1 MKKSKFLQNSKD
13 MLSKSFNPAKCK
25 TSLKLAAS
33 RLKLLRNKKE
43 VQVKQMKRELAQLLE
58 SGNIQTARIRVE
70 HVIREEKMMA
80 AFDLIAIYC
89 ELTVARMPII
99 ESQKNCPIDLKEAI
113 TSLVFAS
120 PRCGDV
126 PELLDVR
133 KHFTAKYGKDFTTAA
148 IELRPDCGVSR
159 MLVEKLSAMAPDGQT
174 KIKILSAIAEE
185 HNVKWDP
192 NSFGEKDSTPSNDL
206 LNGPSTFEKN
216 SKMYAE
222 PPRFEAPHSQSP
234 PVDYKMHS
242 SSMKFSEQDPR
253 SSLGTQNTTSSLSSS
268 VSSTFQSEMRPP
280 LRDERVQSIH
290 EDGNAFSKQRW
301 NMEFKDATSAA
312 QAAAESAEL
321 ASMAA
326 RAAAELSSHG
336 RIMRQYSTESH
347 NSDVHNSK
355 HNRPGSQLRGENF
368 PDYSANLSS
377 GHSRLQNDDVDQV
390 GHNNLETAAGRL
402 SEDGYGSTKGF
413 SQSASLRSKTSIN
426 DSLDHDVQGVEGY
439 SRKIPL
445 KEEANKDEMNMKK
458 TNEGEVGMKKQSVY
472 DTESANGWQEKSEN
486 FPEER
491 LRKQPS
497 HISSHPHSSNSSDK
511 NIFAKSEQEQ
521 SVYDAHSANGWQEK
535 SENFPE
541 ERIRKPPS
549 HISSHS
555 HSSTFGD
562 ENIFA
567 NSEHQNFGYD
577 AGKDPM
583 VGIGKG
589 RIDED
594 ASQTSPHDL
603 TSAVFDK
610 SDSDSDDEYGFNMGR
625 SYDDPVAEVNFPSPG
640 KKSPKYSPIK
650 PDAWNPK
657 TSSIK
662 LVENSTSSLFHTEKH
677 KSPEFSDNFVPVTFD
692 DSDGPDSDSDEH
704 MNTFDPHGTKVS
716 INLPSRQNTSPQS
729 VGSSFKERGYSEFD
743 RKQSPFSYD
752 EVKSEELHGENN
764 QGTKFDAESP
774 KMFSSRKSFANPPS
788 PGPEKVQL
796 ESNDT
801 GSELSSESGKGLNF
815 GMLTGGFRHKGN
827 NPPPFLKSRLDDPIS
842 LKKTAEETVSEAA
855 ASPTVESSR
864 LSTTLDDKK
873 SMRGR
878 YPHPDMDTDSS
889 GEELSQKETSGR
901 GRESY
906 IHSAGN
912 TVQKKSSL
920 GAPVSVFGS
929 ANSDLDEDIPKQS
942 RNRKSHLPSGVS
954 EAAAS
959 PTVESSRLSTTLDDK
974 KSMRGRYPH
983 PDMDT
988 DSSGEE
994 LSQKETS
1001 GRGRESYIHSAG
1013 NTVQKKSSLG
1023 APVSVFGSDN
1033 SDLDEDI
1040 PKQSRN
1046 RKSHLPSG
1054 ISRRTKTSN
1063 PKTRLHSD
1071 SGFERKPSTSN
1082 STETPQES
1090 RSQTRNSDKR
1100 ENPEQPTTKA
1110 SSPKTRLDSESGF
1123 ERKPSTSNST
1133 GTPQESRSQT
1143 RISDKRENPEQPNSA
1158 KAASKPMN
1166 SSFSRAYE
1174 RPTQEK
1180 PAYATVQESKISR
1193 KSSDIE
1199 QQSSPQPKKEALES
1213 SENPKP
1219 TSSKTSSNKENSAT
1233 KASHVHP
1240 KLPDY
1245 DTIAAQLQSL
1255 RQKR

>member
-13 MLSKSFNPAKCK
+13 MLSRSFNPVKCK

-70 HVIREEKMMA
+70 HVVREEKMMA
-80 AFDLIAIYC
+80 AFDLIEIYC

-242 SSMKFSEQDPR
+242 SSLKFSEQDPR
-253 SSLGTQNTTSSLSSS
+253 SSLGTQNSISSQSSS
-268 VSSTFQSEMRPP
+268 VSSTFQSELRPP
-280 LRDERVQSIH
+280 VRNERVQSIH

-347 NSDVHNSK
+347 NSDVHISK
-355 HNRPGSQLRGENF
+355 HDRPGSQLRGENF

-402 SEDGYGSTKGF
+402 SEDGYGNTKGF
-413 SQSASLRSKTSIN
+413 GQSASLRSKTSIN

-458 TNEGEVGMKKQSVY
+458 TNEGEVGMKKQSSEMGMKKQSSEMGMKKQSVH
-472 DTESANGWQEKSEN
+472 DAESANGWQEKSEN

-497 HISSHPHSSNSSDK
+497 HISSHPHSSNSSDE
-511 NIFAKSEQEQ
+511 NIFAKSEQKQ
-521 SVYDAHSANGWQEK
+521 SVYDADSANGWQEK

-549 HISSHS
+549 HISSGS
-555 HSSTFGD
+555 HSSIFSD

-589 RIDED
+589 RIEED

-625 SYDDPVAEVNFPSPG
+625 SYDEPEPEVHFPSPG
-640 KKSPKYSPIK
+640 KKSPKHSPIK
-650 PDAWNPK
+650 SDAWNPR

-662 LVENSTSSLFHTEKH
+662 LVEHSTSSLFHTEKH
-677 KSPEFSDNFVPVTFD
+677 KSSPEFSDNFVPVTFD

-704 MNTFDPHGTKVS
+704 MNKFDPNGTKVS

-729 VGSSFKERGYSEFD
+729 VGSSFKERGYSGFD
-743 RKQSPFSYD
+743 RKQWSPFFDD

-764 QGTKFDAESP
+764 QGTKFDADSP

-788 PGPEKVQL
+788 PGPEMVQL

-827 NPPPFLKSRLDDPIS
+827 NPPPFLKSRLDDPLS

-864 LSTTLDDKK
+864 LSTALDDKK

-901 GRESY
+901 RRESY

-912 TVQKKSSL
+912 TVQKKSSF
-920 GAPVSVFGS
+920 GAPV
-929 ANSDLDEDIPKQS
+929 L
-942 RNRKSHLPSGVS
+942 
-954 EAAAS
+954 
-959 PTVESSRLSTTLDDK
+959 
-974 KSMRGRYPH
+974 
-983 PDMDT
+983 
-988 DSSGEE
+988 
-994 LSQKETS
+994 
-1001 GRGRESYIHSAG
+1001 
-1013 NTVQKKSSLG
+1013 
-1023 APVSVFGSDN
+1023 VFGSDN

-1040 PKQSRN
+1040 PKQSRT

-1054 ISRRTKTSN
+1054 ISRRTKASN
-1063 PKTRLHSD
+1063 PKTRLDSD

-1100 ENPEQPTTKA
+1100 ENREQPTTKASNPRTRLDSESGFERKPLTSNSTETPQESRSQTRNSDKRENPEQPTTKA
-1110 SSPKTRLDSESGF
+1110 SNPKTQLDSESGF
-1123 ERKPSTSNST
+1123 ERKPSTSKST

-1143 RISDKRENPEQPNSA
+1143 RISNKGENPEQPNSA

-1174 RPTQEK
+1174 HPTQEKPAYATVQESKISRKSADIEQPSSPHK

-1199 QQSSPQPKKEALES
+1199 QPSSPQPKKEALES

-1219 TSSKTSSNKENSAT
+1219 TSSKTSSNKENNAT

-1255 RQKR
+1255 RRNR